1 MTVDQITAWVRN
13 TQATVTIEA
22 KTQYYNGLTITVIA
36 DGRTAQ
42 VGPAIGELVEGVSL
56 AIEKWQ
62 KAS

>member
-22 KTQYYNGLTITVIA
+22 KTQYYNGLTITVTA